1 MGVFPSN
8 HMNKF
13 VNIAAMISGKKGKY
27 SFVIANTDS
36 SEEGGTKWWSILD
49 IEPKTDIFPF
59 ASFGFDGLKHFII
72 HYNRQVLQK
81 NLVWDGKNG

>member
-1 MGVFPSN
+1 
-8 HMNKF
+8 MNKF

-27 SFVIANTDS
+27 SFVIANNTDS

-49 IEPKTDIFPF
+49 IEPTTDIFSF
-59 ASFGFDGLKHFII
+59 ASFGLDGLKHFII
-72 HYNRQVLQK
+72 HYNRQVLEK

>member
-1 MGVFPSN
+1 MDVCPSN

-13 VNIAAMISGKKGKY
+13 INHAAMISEKKGKY
-27 SFVIANTDS
+27 SFVIANTES
-36 SEEGGTKWWSILD
+36 SEERGTHWWSILD

-59 ASFGFDGLKHFII
+59 ASFGLDGLKHFII
-72 HYNRQVLQK
+72 HYNRQVLEK